1 MQEQKCKPHCLNEEL
16 CKQVCVGLSHALSNF
31 RNTVQLVEGP
41 LIQEFPHWFDGG
53 NGGRTSDLERAY
65 NLREI
70 ITSLAE
76 QLKPSPHY
84 AVIRKYIDGRATD
97 IPQRSFYRY
106 RSQATKVLSHALMAE
121 KWQADGT

>member
-1 MQEQKCKPHCLNEEL
+1 ML
-16 CKQVCVGLSHALSNF
+16 
-31 RNTVQLVEGP
+31 P

-53 NGGRTSDLERAY
+53 NRGRTSGLERAH

>member
-16 CKQVCVGLSHALSNF
+16 CKQVCVGLSHALSHF

-41 LIQEFPHWFDGG
+41 LIQEFPNWFDGD
-53 NGGRTSDLERAY
+53 NGGQTSDLERAY

-84 AVIRKYIDGRATD
+84 AVIRRYIDGRATD

-106 RSQATKVLSHALMAE
+106 RSQATKVLSHALLAE
-121 KWQADGT
+121 KWQANGT